1 MSPFGEDSIAV
12 KSTGGAEGSAEAGAA
27 DGAGTADAAGAV
39 LRAGRA
45 IKAAAITN
53 NKITIS
59 TT

>member
-1 MSPFGEDSIAV
+1 MSPFGEESIEV

>member
-1 MSPFGEDSIAV
+1 MSPFGEESIAV

-27 DGAGTADAAGAV
+27 DGAETADAAGAV

-45 IKAAAITN
+45 IKATAITN